1 VVVAIVNNKG
11 GTGKTTTAV
20 HLAAG
25 LARAGRRVLLLDLD
39 AQASASFA
47 LGVGWDRLSP
57 STADVLFGGLSL
69 SEAARATAVP
79 GLRLVP
85 AEMDLASADL
95 MLADAPDRER
105 RLADA
110 LGRRDEGASSRD
122 LVLLDC
128 PPALSLLTVNALVA
142 ADRFIVPVTPEYLAL
157 EGLVNLMTAVDR
169 IRSGL
174 GDVAA
179 LLGILFTLVPP
190 GGRAA
195 RDVAAL
201 VRERFGDRVFE
212 TEIRR
217 DVRLA
222 EAPAFGRTIFEHAP
236 NCRGAEGYAA
246 LVRETIRRLEGTG
259 TGSAPRR

>member
-1 VVVAIVNNKG
+1 MVVAIVNNKG

-20 HLAAG
+20 NLAAG
-25 LARAGRRVLLLDLD
+25 LARNAGRRVLLVDLD

-47 LGVGWDRLSP
+47 LGVGWDRRSP
-57 STADVLFGGLSL
+57 SAVDLLFGDFSPA
-69 SEAARATAVP
+69 EAARPTAVP
-79 GLRLVP
+79 GLSLIS

-110 LGRRDEGASSRD
+110 LARDAANGPPPYD
-122 LVLLDC
+122 LVVLDC
-128 PPALSLLTVNALVA
+128 PPALSLVSVNALVA

-157 EGLVNLMTAVDR
+157 EGLVNLMAAVDR

-174 GDVAA
+174 GAA
-179 LLGILFTLVPP
+179 AELLGILFTLVPP

-195 RDVAAL
+195 AEVMAL
-201 VRERFGDRVFE
+201 VRERYGDRVFQA
-212 TEIRR
+212 EIRR

-222 EAPAFGRTIFEHAP
+222 EAPAFSQTIFDHAP
-236 NCRGAEGYAA
+236 ACRGAEGYAA
-246 LVRETIRRLEGTG
+246 LVREVVRRLEGG
-259 TGSAPRR
+259 AS